1 MTDGRHSDYAT
12 ETIEVR
18 EEERFDGQ
26 PVVDFLRGKI
36 DLPDS
41 PLEVEQFGS
50 GHSNLTYLLRIGAQ
64 EFVLRR
70 PPLGALLATAHDM
83 DREWKVLSALADT
96 PVPSPRPI
104 AYCEDPALIGAPF
117 YVMER
122 LHGFV
127 VGRDDAPELNTPE
140 RVGAMAYGI
149 VEALAILHDQNYEAI
164 GLGDFGRPEGFVERQ
179 IERWR
184 KQWIS
189 AQTRELPIMDELDA
203 WLRENLPAKPGAGIV
218 HGDVSPTNTMFDRDD
233 PRRVVALLDWEMST
247 VGDPLCDLGYFLAMW
262 PQPDD
267 EGARREITPDHLRID
282 GIPSREELAA
292 HYGKARGIEASNYR
306 FYQTLALYKL
316 AVILEGIFSRYKKGQ
331 TSDERFIDIGR
342 RMPIIAQAAYDGRNG

>member
-1 MTDGRHSDYAT
+1 MAEGRHSDYAT

-18 EEERFDGQ
+18 TEERFDVE
-26 PVVDFLRGKI
+26 PVAEFLRERL

-41 PLEVEQFGS
+41 SLEVAQFGS
-50 GHSNLTYLLRIGAQ
+50 GHSNLTYLLRMGDQ

-70 PPLGALLATAHDM
+70 PPLGPLLATAHDM
-83 DREWKVLSALADT
+83 NREWKVLSALADT

-104 AYCEDPALIGAPF
+104 AYCEDAELIGAPF

-127 VGRDDAPELNTPE
+127 VGREDAPELKTPE

-149 VEALAILHDQNYEAI
+149 VEALAKLHGQDYVEI
-164 GLGDFGRPEGFVERQ
+164 GLEDFGRPEGFVVRQ
-179 IERWR
+179 VERWR

-189 AQTRELPIMDELDA
+189 AQTRELPIMDELDG
-203 WLRENLPAKPGAGIV
+203 WLRDNLPADPGAGIV

-247 VGDPLCDLGYFLAMW
+247 IGDPLCDLGYFLAMW
-262 PQPDD
+262 PQPGD
-267 EGARREITPDHLRID
+267 EGARREITPDHLRVE
-282 GIPSREELAA
+282 GIPSREELAT
-292 HYGKARGIEASNYR
+292 HYGKARGFEVSDYR
-306 FYQTLALYKL
+306 FYETLALYKL

-342 RMPIIAQAAYDGRNG
+342 RMSIIAQAAYDGINA